1 MNING
6 FVTQFNL
13 CIAHKDYI
21 AIYLCLTLFRLCLI
35 IFFFFSQFNA
45 NFMFIIVSEG
55 TSWFLFDL
63 DALTLLFAPFLV
75 LEFSCFD
82 DV

>member
-1 MNING
+1 M
-6 FVTQFNL
+6 FDKF
-13 CIAHKDYI
+13 
-21 AIYLCLTLFRLCLI
+21 
-35 IFFFFSQFNA
+35 FFFFSQFNA

-55 TSWFLFDL
+55 TSLFLFDL

-75 LEFSCFD
+75 LELSYFD